1 MFSLKS
7 HILPV
12 SPAFKTWLE
21 TDLSHHVAGA
31 RSLLLWV
38 YQVSSLQVSVLAGPP
53 PTTLWFLFVPLL
65 FLLAMLGLCCRVA
78 SGVPALGL
86 SCTMWELSS
95 LTRDQTQTPCTGS
108 AVLVT
113 GPPGKSPVPLFF
125 LQFYHFIAT
134 NPSPSTLVHTCSVR

>member
-38 YQVSSLQVSVLAGPP
+38 VPSLLTPGFCACRPSTHHSVVPFCSSSFSFGCAGSL
-53 PTTLWFLFVPLL
+53 LWCSL
-65 FLLAMLGLCCRVA
+65 M
-78 SGVPALGL
+78 SSALGL
-86 SCTMWELSS
+86 SCTMWDLSS
-95 LTRDQTQTPCTGS
+95 LTGDQTQTPCTGS
-108 AVLVT
+108 AVLAT

-134 NPSPSTLVHTCSVR
+134 NPSPSTLMHTCSVR